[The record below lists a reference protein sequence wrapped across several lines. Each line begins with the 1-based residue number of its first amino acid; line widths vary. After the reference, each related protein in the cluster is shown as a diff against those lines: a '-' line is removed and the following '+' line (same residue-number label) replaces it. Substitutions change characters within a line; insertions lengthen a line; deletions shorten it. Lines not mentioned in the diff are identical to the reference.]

1 MTPAGESLFTRLGRE
16 ISELKTQGVYKKLNT
31 LTSPQG
37 PWVEMQGRGRVLV
50 LSSNNYLGLCNE
62 PSVVAAGRAALERV
76 GAGTASVRFICG
88 TFDVHLEL
96 EQALARLLG
105 TEAALTYV
113 SCWNANTG
121 LTPTFLDEQDAVIS
135 DALNHASVIDGIR
148 MTKTTRL
155 IYRHAD
161 MNQLEEHL
169 KASSAAR
176 HRLIFTDGVFS
187 MEGDLA
193 PLPEICSLARRH
205 DAVVVVDDSHGTG
218 VMGPTGRGT
227 PEHFGLHGKVDVITS
242 TLGKALGGAAGG
254 FTAGP
259 GPLCDYLTQRSRPQ
273 LFSNALPPTVAAS
286 SLAAVRFLEAHPER
300 VRALRE
306 NTAYFREQVSAA
318 GFNPLP
324 GPTPIVPI
332 IVGETALAI
341 RMSERL
347 LEKRVFVTGF
357 GFPVVPQGHARIRC
371 QVSAAHSRQDLDF
384 ALDAMQSA
392 GRELGLLR

>member
-1 MTPAGESLFTRLGRE
+1 MTQDRETLFERLGRE
-16 ISELKTQGVYKKLNT
+16 ISDFKAQGVYKKLNT

-37 PWVEMQGRGRVLV
+37 PWVQMQGRGRVLV

-62 PSVVAAGRAALERV
+62 PSVVAAGREALDRV

-88 TFDVHLEL
+88 TCDVHQEL
-96 EQALARLLG
+96 EQALADLVG

-121 LTPTFLDEQDAVIS
+121 LTPTFLEEQDVIIS
-135 DALNHASVIDGIR
+135 DALNHASVIDGVR

-161 MNQLEEHL
+161 MNHLEEHL
-169 KASSAAR
+169 KASDRAR

-193 PLPEICSLARRH
+193 PLPQICELATRYR
-205 DAVVVVDDSHGTG
+205 AVVVVDDSHGTG

-227 PEHFGLHGKVDVITS
+227 PEHFGLHGRIDIITS

-259 GPLCDYLTQRSRPQ
+259 RALCDYLTQRARPH
-273 LFSNALPPTVAAS
+273 LFYSALPPTVAVS
-286 SLAAVRFLEAHPER
+286 SLAAVRFLTAHPER
-300 VRALRE
+300 VQTLRE
-306 NTAYFREQVSAA
+306 NTAYFREQVQAA
-318 GFNPLP
+318 GFKPLP
-324 GPTPIVPI
+324 GHTPIVPI
-332 IVGETALAI
+332 IVGETSLAI
-341 RMSERL
+341 RMSEL
-347 LEKRVFVTGF
+347 MLEKGVFVTGF

-371 QVSAAHSRQDLDF
+371 QVSAAHSRKDLDF
-384 ALDAMQSA
+384 ALDAMRAA
-392 GRELGLLR
+392 GRELGLLS